1 MTGRKNQNRR
11 WATGRSALE
20 SQNASFKIWSGHPL
34 GFSAASP
41 SPDPSP
47 SHHPLNSRFG
57 LTGIDL
63 SYILSI
69 PSPNETKIIGDGPT
83 VTPQHYMMCNRAG
96 EGTCLWRGLGTVNVS
111 QRLLR
116 AGHICHGCQNREMS
130 DISHGVTFLHFPW
143 SGFFSSL
150 PAQKTGACKP
160 HCWRSL

>member
-1 MTGRKNQNRR
+1 MLHLKSGQGIL
-11 WATGRSALE
+11 WASVQPAFNCL
-20 SQNASFKIWSGHPL
+20 SG
-34 GFSAASP
+34 FFSP

-57 LTGIDL
+57 LTGIDF
-63 SYILSI
+63 SYILST

-130 DISHGVTFLHFPW
+130 RHFPR
-143 SGFFSSL
+143 GNISSFPMKRVFQL
-150 PAQKTGACKP
+150 PPCSEDGC
-160 HCWRSL
+160 L